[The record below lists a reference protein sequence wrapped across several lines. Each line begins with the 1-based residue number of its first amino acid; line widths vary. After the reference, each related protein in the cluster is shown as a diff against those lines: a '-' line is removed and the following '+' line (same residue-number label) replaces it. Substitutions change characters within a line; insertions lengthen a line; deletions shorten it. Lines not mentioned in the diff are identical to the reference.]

1 MVLSSR
7 VHKTHKQPFE
17 IKTNE
22 KKKKTNITIDL
33 MYDTEGTKIRFD
45 NYIFGINLLLAVQ
58 EKAVNHV

>member
-22 KKKKTNITIDL
+22 KKNTNITIDL
-33 MYDTEGTKIRFD
+33 MYDTEGTKIRFAQQYFW
-45 NYIFGINLLLAVQ
+45 N
-58 EKAVNHV
+58 

>member
-1 MVLSSR
+1 
-7 VHKTHKQPFE
+7 
-17 IKTNE
+17 
-22 KKKKTNITIDL
+22 

>member
-22 KKKKTNITIDL
+22 KKNTNITIDL